1 MIMNQK
7 NVSVAEQ
14 TKRELAAALKE
25 AMAQKPL
32 DKITIFEL
40 TNACSIR
47 RQSFYYH
54 FEDIYDLLRWM
65 FEKEAISL
73 LRQQEGSLLW
83 KEGLLQLFHY
93 LEENRAVC
101 LCALRSMGR
110 DHMKRFFE
118 SDIYAIIHLTIEQ
131 LADEI
136 GQGRHLD
143 SFVDVE
149 TLTHFYVVALAG
161 MMESWLLGEI
171 DRTPEELIHFA
182 DTILND
188 QIRGASARLIDATSH
203 HA

>member
-7 NVSVAEQ
+7 NVSVSEQ

-32 DKITIFEL
+32 DKITISEL

-83 KEGLLQLFHY
+83 KEGLLQLFH
-93 LEENRAVC
+93 
-101 LCALRSMGR
+101 
-110 DHMKRFFE
+110 
-118 SDIYAIIHLTIEQ
+118 
-131 LADEI
+131 
-136 GQGRHLD
+136 
-143 SFVDVE
+143 
-149 TLTHFYVVALAG
+149 
-161 MMESWLLGEI
+161 
-171 DRTPEELIHFA
+171 
-182 DTILND
+182 
-188 QIRGASARLIDATSH
+188 
-203 HA
+203 

>member
-1 MIMNQK
+1 MDDK
-7 NVSVAEQ
+7 NLSASEQ
-14 TKRELAAALKE
+14 TKHALAAALKE

-32 DKITIFEL
+32 DKITISEL
-40 TNACSIR
+40 TKACSIR

-65 FEKEAISL
+65 FENEAISL
-73 LRQQEGSLLW
+73 LRQQEGALLW
-83 KEGLLQLFHY
+83 KEGLLQLFRY

-110 DHMKRFFE
+110 DHIKRFFE

-131 LADEI
+131 LSDEI
-136 GQGRHLD
+136 GVRSHLD

-161 MMESWLLGEI
+161 IMESWLLGEI
-171 DRTPEELIHFA
+171 DRTPEQLIQFA
-182 DTILND
+182 DTMLND
-188 QIRGASARLIDATSH
+188 QVRGTAARVQ
-203 HA
+203 